1 MIETVDIDYEELMKR
16 LIMAENLLERAK
28 TELWRTDGAQM
39 KKDDY
44 NSTLEFA
51 RLVLLESKINSRSI
65 NGGR

>member
-28 TELWRTDGAQM
+28 TELWRTEGGQM

-51 RLVLLESKINSRSI
+51 SRVILESKIK
-65 NGGR
+65 

>member
-1 MIETVDIDYEELMKR
+1 MIETVDIDYEELMER

-28 TELWRTDGAQM
+28 TELWRTEGAQM

-51 RLVLLESKINSRSI
+51 RRVLLESKID
-65 NGGR
+65 

>member
-1 MIETVDIDYEELMKR
+1 MIETVDIDYEELMTR

-28 TELWRTDGAQM
+28 TELWRTEGVQM

-51 RLVLLESKINSRSI
+51 RRVLLESKIN
-65 NGGR
+65 

>member
-1 MIETVDIDYEELMKR
+1 MIETVDIDYEELMER

-28 TELWRTDGAQM
+28 TELWRTEGVQM

-51 RLVLLESKINSRSI
+51 RRVLLESKIK
-65 NGGR
+65 